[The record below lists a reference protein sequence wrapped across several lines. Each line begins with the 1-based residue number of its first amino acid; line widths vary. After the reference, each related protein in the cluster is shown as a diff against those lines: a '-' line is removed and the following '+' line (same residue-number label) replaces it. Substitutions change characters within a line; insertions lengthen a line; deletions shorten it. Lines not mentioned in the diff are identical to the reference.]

1 MTILGA
7 TVIIRVDDAVI
18 LDETLEIF
26 SVVEK
31 CPKVARWP
39 LWYQKNSFGSAKS
52 GVVKGSTNKFDRWAD
67 PIEAC
72 T

>member
-7 TVIIRVDDAVI
+7 IVIIRVDDAVI
-18 LDETLEIF
+18 LDEILEIF
-26 SVVEK
+26 SVVEE
-31 CPKVARWP
+31 CPKVACWP

-52 GVVKGSTNKFDRWAD
+52 GTNQFDRWAD